1 MSSLPSTR
9 AASSNSAVTSSAA
22 RRLSFCMSALVTCG
36 SGSTPICARPA
47 ASIVA
52 SSLCSATYSTVTLPV
67 RPFCS
72 RM

>member
-1 MSSLPSTR
+1 MFSLPALR

-22 RRLSFCMSALVTCG
+22 RSWSFCMSALVTCG
-36 SGSTPICARPA
+36 SGRMPISTLPA

-52 SSLCSATYSTVTLPV
+52 SSLCSATYSTVTLSL